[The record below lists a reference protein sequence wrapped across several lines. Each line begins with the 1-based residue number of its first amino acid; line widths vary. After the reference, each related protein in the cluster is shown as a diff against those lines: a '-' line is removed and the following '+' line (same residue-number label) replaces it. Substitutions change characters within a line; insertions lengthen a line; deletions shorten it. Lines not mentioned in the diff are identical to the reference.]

1 MSQDNA
7 EHDKNKPFHIEV
19 NGRDKEVTGPNI
31 DYDQLVALAFPDTP
45 TAECT
50 ISYTGPHIAD
60 GSVAK
65 TQSVELL
72 NGMKFI
78 VTKTNRS

>member
-1 MSQDNA
+1 MSQDKG
-7 EHDKNKPFHIEV
+7 EHNKNKPFHIEV
-19 NGRDKEVTGPNI
+19 NGRDKEVTGPSI
-31 DYDQLVALAFPDTP
+31 SYDRLVELAFPDTP
-45 TAECT
+45 SAECT
-50 ISYTGPHIAD
+50 ISYTGPHIPD

-65 TQSVELL
+65 TQSVELH